1 MPTLVTGP
9 ISEQAE
15 YESHWNCVLSALT
28 PVDLQQM
35 ALFRDLSLKSLEELL
50 ERHRETNHQAEQL
63 IVMEQDWGESLFL
76 LRSGL
81 AKVRTFTADGDEVV
95 MSLLGE
101 GDVFGEMSALDG
113 AARSADV
120 VALTTLDLVKMRS
133 APFSALLQR
142 EVGFALALA
151 RLEASRLRDLNQRFA
166 LQSADAT
173 TRALDALA
181 YLARKSSPKA
191 DATAEIPAVGQKEI
205 ALIAG
210 LARET
215 ASRTIS
221 KLRSRGTIIDTK
233 NGGLQLIDLKPLVKR
248 GLLPIA

>member
-1 MPTLVTGP
+1 
-9 ISEQAE
+9 
-15 YESHWNCVLSALT
+15 
-28 PVDLQQM
+28 M
-35 ALFRDLSLKSLEELL
+35 ALFRDLSTDSLEVLL
-50 ERHRETNHQAEQL
+50 DRHRETSHQADQL

-81 AKVRTFTADGDEVV
+81 AKVRTYTADGDEVV

-120 VALTTLDLVKMRS
+120 VALTPLQLVKMRS
-133 APFSALLQR
+133 APFSSLLQR
-142 EVGFALALA
+142 EAGFALALA

-173 TRALDALA
+173 TRLLDALA
-181 YLARKSSPKA
+181 YLARKSSPEA
-191 DATAEIPAVGQKEI
+191 SETAEIPPLAQKEI

-215 ASRTIS
+215 ASRTLS
-221 KLRSRGTIIDTK
+221 KLRSRGTIADTQ
-233 NGGLQLIDLKPLVKR
+233 NGGLKLLDLEPLMKR
-248 GLLPIA
+248 GLLPPA